1 MERKTAFISGA
12 SRGIGECIAK
22 TLSKEY
28 DVIINYSNSEESANK
43 VLAQLDPSGNHK
55 AIKCNV
61 ANAMEVEAMMKAIV
75 EDYGHLDVIV
85 NNAGITRDNLLLRMS
100 EEDFGSVID
109 VNLKGCYHCIRYATR
124 QMMKQRSG
132 CIVNMA
138 SVVGIMGNTGQ
149 ANYAASKGGVIAL
162 TKSVARELATRGI
175 RVNAVAPG
183 FIDTAM
189 TQALDETVKK
199 QMLSGI
205 PLKRFGN
212 VQDVANVVKFLCSEE
227 SAYIT
232 GQVINVDGGM
242 VM

>member
-28 DVIINYSNSEESANK
+28 DVIINYSHNEESANQ
-43 VLAQLDPSGNHK
+43 VLAQLDPSGHHK

-61 ANAMEVEAMMKAIV
+61 ANATEVEAMMKEIV
-75 EDYGHLDVIV
+75 NSYGHIDVIV

-100 EEDFGSVID
+100 EEDFDSVID

-124 QMMKQRSG
+124 QMMRQRSG

-138 SVVGIMGNTGQ
+138 SVVGLMGNAGQ
-149 ANYAASKGGVIAL
+149 VNYAASKGGVIAL
-162 TKSVARELATRGI
+162 TKSVARELSGRGI

-199 QMLSGI
+199 QMLSAI

-232 GQVINVDGGM
+232 GQIINVDGGM